1 MRLVNVLLMVFVVV
15 VLWAGAV
22 FAEEAKTTEPVKAD
36 DNKTE
41 SKPVA
46 TEVKAPEP
54 VKADDSKAES
64 KPVEAEAAKTEAA
77 KPDAVVVTVAGH
89 AVKEADVEAQLD
101 KMLAQQSMR
110 RKMSD
115 EDGKQFRIRMR
126 SVAIEGL
133 VNKAIGEYVVA
144 EEARQAKIEV
154 SAADIDAKIEEMMS
168 YLVLRHGMS
177 REELQGKIAE
187 GQGMSFDEFIKK
199 QKATPEF
206 AQMVLLDKMV
216 AHVYGEEL
224 KVSDQEIEEYYKKN
238 LENEFSE
245 GEQVQASH
253 ILIDTRKL
261 KTDEEKAAAKK
272 KAEELCVEAKK
283 PDADFV
289 KLASENSACPSAAKG
304 GDLGF
309 FTKDKMVAPFSE
321 AAFAMEKGGISDVV
335 ETQFGYHVI
344 KVTDKKPA
352 HVTSLADA
360 KEKIRANMFNEK
372 RQKATEKYYDE
383 LKEKANIVYS
393 AADAKE
399 KKDEIIIK

>member
-15 VLWAGAV
+15 ALWAGV
-22 FAEEAKTTEPVKAD
+22 VLAEEAKPADATKAD

-46 TEVKAPEP
+46 EVKTPEP

-64 KPVEAEAAKTEAA
+64 KPADADAAKTEAA

-89 AVKEADVEAQLD
+89 AIKEADVEAQLD
-101 KMLAQQSMR
+101 KMLAQQSQR
-110 RKMSD
+110 RKLSD
-115 EDGKQFRIRMR
+115 EDSKQLRVRMR
-126 SVAIEGL
+126 SAAIEGL
-133 VNKAIGEYVVA
+133 VNKAINEYVVA
-144 EEARQAKIEV
+144 EEAKQAKIEV
-154 SAADIDAKIEEMMS
+154 SAADVDAKIEEMMS
-168 YLVLRHGMS
+168 YLALRHGMS

-187 GQGMSFDEFIKK
+187 GQGMPFDEFVKK

-206 AQMVLLDKMV
+206 TQMVLLDKMV
-216 AHVYGEEL
+216 SHVHGEEL
-224 KVSDQEIEEYYKKN
+224 KVNDQEIEEYYKKN
-238 LENEFSE
+238 LESEFSE
-245 GEQVQASH
+245 DEQVQASH

-283 PDADFV
+283 PDADFA
-289 KLASENSACPSAAKG
+289 KLAKENSACPSAAKG

-352 HVTSLADA
+352 QVISLADA
-360 KEKIRANMFNEK
+360 KEKIRANMINEK

-383 LKEKANIVYS
+383 LKKKANIVYS